1 MPPASERIGYGNDR
15 SQQSLRGCVASRGL
29 GDIFGSDFFKA
40 FLIFLASFFGSKHG
54 TANGSNGN
62 SNGH

>member
-1 MPPASERIGYGNDR
+1 MIDHNSLFEAASQAG
-15 SQQSLRGCVASRGL
+15 GL

-54 TANGSNGN
+54 TANGNGSN
-62 SNGH
+62 SGH